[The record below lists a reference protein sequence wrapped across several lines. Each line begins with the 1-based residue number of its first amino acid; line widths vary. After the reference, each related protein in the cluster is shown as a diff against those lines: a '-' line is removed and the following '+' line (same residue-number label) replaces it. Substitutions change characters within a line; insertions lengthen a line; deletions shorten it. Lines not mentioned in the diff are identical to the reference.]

1 VICLER
7 FAASFKKKEAHSLYF
22 MEFAD
27 RKVAGT
33 LLFVGATQFII
44 CLVIAEILYPNY
56 NVSTNYISD
65 LGIGDSA
72 IIFNSSIFLLGLMIV
87 AGAYF
92 VQHAFNS
99 KLTLIMLI
107 TTGIGAIGVGLFT
120 EDTHQIHVAFSLI
133 VFLFGGL
140 SAIVCYKL
148 QKPPLS
154 YLSVILGAATLVAL
168 ALFGTEN
175 YLGLGAGGMERMIA
189 YPVLLWA
196 IGFGGYLIG
205 YQEESRKTSKS

>member
-7 FAASFKKKEAHSLYF
+7 IAASFKKKEAHTLYF

-33 LLFVGATQFII
+33 LLFVGVAQFII
-44 CLVIAEILYPNY
+44 CLVIAEILHSNY

-65 LGIGDSA
+65 LGVGDSA
-72 IIFNSSIFLLGLMIV
+72 IIFNSSIFLLGLVIV
-87 AGAYF
+87 ASAYF
-92 VQHAFNS
+92 IQRAYNS

-107 TTGIGAIGVGLFT
+107 MTGIGAMGVGLFT
-120 EDTHQIHVAFSLI
+120 EDTHQIHIAFSLV

-154 YLSVILGAATLVAL
+154 YISVILGAATLVAL
-168 ALFGTEN
+168 ALFGSEN
-175 YLGLGAGGMERMIA
+175 YLGLGPGGMERMIA

-196 IGFGGYLIG
+196 IGFGGHLIG
-205 YQEESRKTSKS
+205 YQEESRKVSKL